1 MLREMF
7 RFSGTFYPRSNP
19 ELWLG
24 SVRSRSKLALRIQED
39 FHSNVLQRKGDFEAQ
54 DGRVANDSNAVL
66 IAMQCLEGRRH
77 SNVPSILHDHHI
89 KG

>member
-1 MLREMF
+1 MLGAEEIVLREMF

-54 DGRVANDSNAVL
+54 DGRVANDSNAVP
-66 IAMQCLEGRRH
+66 RRKKAFECPID
-77 SNVPSILHDHHI
+77 PS
-89 KG
+89 